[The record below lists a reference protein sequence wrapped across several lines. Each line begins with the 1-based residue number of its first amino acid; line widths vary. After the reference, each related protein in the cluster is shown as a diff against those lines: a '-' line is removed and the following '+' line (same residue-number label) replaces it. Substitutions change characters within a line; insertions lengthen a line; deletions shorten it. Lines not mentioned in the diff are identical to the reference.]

1 MYIIVIWLWMTLPPP
16 ILQRLLPSL
25 LLEHNFASTNY
36 KILHQIASK
45 RPRASK
51 SSQCDLAFQ
60 NTPTSEQLSLSQI
73 FPNVTIYPK
82 FHSYGNQPSLC
93 HNFVT
98 CLVMY
103 TPKCQ
108 EGMYSGQSAY
118 LVGFS
123 QLFCFLTHYTLQDVI
138 KLNLSMPC
146 CRSNSDLLLSRIL
159 F

>member
-1 MYIIVIWLWMTLPPP
+1 MTVLSFNPSHYYTWMYIIVIWLWMTLPPP

-108 EGMYSGQSAY
+108 EGMYSGQS
-118 LVGFS
+118 VHCIPGRIFS
-123 QLFCFLTHYTLQDVI
+123 IV
-138 KLNLSMPC
+138 
-146 CRSNSDLLLSRIL
+146 LLSHSLHFTRCN
-159 F
+159 